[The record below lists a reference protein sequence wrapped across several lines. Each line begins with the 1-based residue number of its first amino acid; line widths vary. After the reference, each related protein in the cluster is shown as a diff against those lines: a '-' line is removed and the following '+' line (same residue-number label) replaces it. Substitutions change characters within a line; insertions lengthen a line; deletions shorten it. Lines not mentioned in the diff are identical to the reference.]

1 MQGGYSGLRSP
12 SQTAA
17 VSNAEAPGR
26 LLAMKVFVFA
36 VALAFFVG
44 SFFLFGYA
52 FSVPEAWAGTLFFGG
67 ILSVC
72 VSLAIPFHLLPRT
85 D

>member
-1 MQGGYSGLRSP
+1 
-12 SQTAA
+12 
-17 VSNAEAPGR
+17 
-26 LLAMKVFVFA
+26 MKVIVFL

-52 FSVPEAWAGTLFFGG
+52 FSVPEAWGGPVFFAG
-67 ILSVC
+67 ILAVC
-72 VSLAIPFHLLPRT
+72 ISLAIPFHLLERT

>member
-1 MQGGYSGLRSP
+1 
-12 SQTAA
+12 
-17 VSNAEAPGR
+17 
-26 LLAMKVFVFA
+26 MKVFVFL

-52 FSVPEAWAGTLFFGG
+52 FSVPEAWAGLVFFSG
-67 ILSVC
+67 IIAVVIAFS
-72 VSLAIPFHLLPRT
+72 IPFHLLPRL